1 MFKRIIYFTFFLS
14 LWLGGIA
21 FRTVLIWAFST
32 TLITYGVLP
41 LVYHFCPALQR
52 HLVFLTFV
60 NYPRSIDFSKP
71 EKEGLPGTRNFYLDT
86 EENVKVGVWHILP
99 ESLLSSMPVETTDRD
114 AWFENSLSDH
124 RPVIL
129 YLHGNTAS
137 RAVAHRIEL
146 YNVLRKM
153 DYHVVAFDYRGYA
166 DSTPIPPNETGVV
179 HDAKVVYRYVK
190 ERIGSSPFI
199 VWGHS
204 LGTGVS
210 THAVGDLCLEGDHP
224 SAVVLESPFNNIK
237 DEIKF
242 HPLSSVFRKMPKFE
256 WLFLEPLAA
265 SGIDFR
271 SDDHIVH
278 INAPVL
284 ILHAEDD
291 LVVPFAL
298 GRKLYETALKKRP
311 ENAPPV
317 KFIDFS
323 SCHGYAHKYICRA
336 PELPEILKNFF
347 KEAIEAQRE

>member
-204 LGTGVS
+204 LGTGS
-210 THAVGDLCLEGDHP
+210 PTLTTDTSNTAVGAVLEQDTDDGCHPLAFFSKKLMTAEQKYSTFDMELLAVYKAVRHFHHMLEGRRFVVQTDHQP
-224 SAVVLESPFNNIK
+224 LVHAFTKSVDAWSA
-237 DEIKF
+237 
-242 HPLSSVFRKMPKFE
+242 
-256 WLFLEPLAA
+256 WQ
-265 SGIDFR
+265 
-271 SDDHIVH
+271 
-278 INAPVL
+278 
-284 ILHAEDD
+284 
-291 LVVPFAL
+291 
-298 GRKLYETALKKRP
+298 
-311 ENAPPV
+311 
-317 KFIDFS
+317 
-323 SCHGYAHKYICRA
+323 
-336 PELPEILKNFF
+336 
-347 KEAIEAQRE
+347 QRTCQQ

>member
-1 MFKRIIYFTFFLS
+1 MFKRLLYFTFFIS

-21 FRTVLIWAFST
+21 FKTVAVWAFT
-32 TLITYGVLP
+32 TTFVTYILLP
-41 LVYHFCPALQR
+41 LLYRFSPALQR

-60 NYPRSIDFSKP
+60 NYPRAIDFSKP
-71 EKEGLPGTRNFYLDT
+71 EKEGLAGTNNFYVTT

-99 ESLLSSMPVETTDRD
+99 ESLVSSVPKEAAGLDK
-114 AWFENSLSDH
+114 WFEDTLSDH
-124 RPVIL
+124 RPVVL

-137 RAVAHRIEL
+137 RAVGHRIEL

-166 DSTPIPPNETGVV
+166 DSTPISPNETGVV
-179 HDAKVVYRYVK
+179 HDAKVVYRYVR
-190 ERIGSSPFI
+190 ERIGSSPLF

-210 THAVGDLCLEGDHP
+210 THAIGDLCLEGERP
-224 SAVVLESPFNNIK
+224 SGLVLESPFNNIR

-242 HPLSSVFRKMPKFE
+242 HPLTSIFRKMPRFE
-256 WLFLEPLAA
+256 WLFLDPLAA

-278 INAPVL
+278 IGAPVL

-298 GRKLYETALKKRP
+298 GRKLYESAQKRRP
-311 ENAPPV
+311 KNAPPV
-317 KFIDFS
+317 KFIEFS
-323 SCHGYAHKYICRA
+323 SQYGYAHKHICRA
-336 PELPEILKNFF
+336 PELPEILRDFF
-347 KEAIEAQRE
+347 CEAIEGVKE